1 MEVTIKAPKYP
12 KLEGVLASRGLSYM
26 NVADGVEM
34 DIQQFRRRMNGTVDF
49 SLDEVIK
56 VCSFLNCN
64 FSDIFDE

>member
-1 MEVTIKAPKYP
+1 MEATIKLPKYP

-26 NVADGVEM
+26 NVAEGINM
-34 DIQQFRRRMNGTVDF
+34 DIQSFRRRMNGSVDF

-56 VCSFLNCN
+56 LCSFLNCN